1 MSTDFFC
8 SPKRYAWQWGS
19 HNLLF
24 RGYRLRREVQRST
37 RNTADGRNECRYT
50 SASPIRLHGVDNGT
64 FAFLTW
70 DNRTYI
76 ILCAASRCEVNPVA
90 MVPKLRTILCLLK
103 HSTHCLLEC
112 AASQRVRQR
121 VLIQQ
126 QPNTPS
132 SSRNTALCRKDENL
146 IKPLPCMALLHYSIP
161 RLSLGSLAPLWVL
174 SLTQQSDNDVT
185 KSQTSNASIRFI
197 RAAFEFFFW
206 SRDFTNGTGMLQGVG
221 ETLFD
226 MLE

>member
-1 MSTDFFC
+1 M
-8 SPKRYAWQWGS
+8 
-19 HNLLF
+19 
-24 RGYRLRREVQRST
+24 
-37 RNTADGRNECRYT
+37 
-50 SASPIRLHGVDNGT
+50 
-64 FAFLTW
+64 
-70 DNRTYI
+70 
-76 ILCAASRCEVNPVA
+76 LCVTSRCEVNPVA
-90 MVPKLRTILCLLK
+90 MVLELRTILCLLK

-197 RAAFEFFFW
+197 RAAFEFFFLK
-206 SRDFTNGTGMLQGVG
+206 SRFYKWNGNAPEWARYYLTCLDNRAVG
-221 ETLFD
+221 LWHGSAVD
-226 MLE
+226 NGLEQEPSAATCDALNPPPNFFFM